1 VRVNENT
8 NKIKQLTLSELAYK
22 KIKSLILN
30 NTLKPGDKLLQD
42 GMAEEFGI
50 SKIPLIQALSL
61 LNNEG
66 LLEKLPRKGFFVKQ
80 FSEDEI
86 DNIFEIRSIFE
97 MVGVSK
103 LTKILDVE
111 NKNKL
116 KNFLKEFEY
125 YYEKKMKKEYYDTD
139 VKFHYFFIEASK
151 NDLLISI
158 TEKFN
163 ILITGFTKGFILDW
177 DISISQHRELINA
190 MVKGDIQEAE
200 TLIRQHLDS
209 IKNKYK
215 KSENTSK
222 K

>member
-1 VRVNENT
+1 MNENIS
-8 NKIKQLTLSELAYK
+8 KIKQVTLSELAYK
-22 KIKSLILN
+22 KIKTLILE
-30 NTLKPGDKLLQD
+30 NTLKPGDKILQE

-66 LLEKLPRKGFFVKQ
+66 LLEKLPRKGFFVKK

-86 DNIFEIRSIFE
+86 NNIFEIRSIFE
-97 MVGVSK
+97 MIGVSK
-103 LTKILDVE
+103 LTKTLDVE
-111 NKNKL
+111 NKNIL
-116 KNFLKEFEY
+116 NNFLKDFEY

-139 VKFHYFFIEASK
+139 VKFHYFFIESSK

-163 ILITGFTKGFILDW
+163 ILLTGFTKGFILDW
-177 DISISQHRELINA
+177 DISISQHRELINT
-190 MVKGDIQEAE
+190 MIIGNTLEAE
-200 TLIRQHLDS
+200 ILIREHLDS

-215 KSENTSK
+215 KIGK
-222 K
+222 

>member
-1 VRVNENT
+1 MNENK
-8 NKIKQLTLSELAYK
+8 NIIKQVTLSELAYK
-22 KIKSLILN
+22 KIKSLILDN
-30 NTLKPGDKLLQD
+30 SLKPGDKILQD

-61 LNNEG
+61 LSNEG
-66 LLEKLPRKGFFVKQ
+66 LLEKVPRKGFFVKK

-86 DNIFEIRSIFE
+86 NNIFEIRSIFE

-103 LTKILDVE
+103 LTQILDVE

-116 KNFLKEFEY
+116 KNFLKEFEC

-139 VKFHYFFIEASK
+139 VRFHYFFIESSK

-163 ILITGFTKGFILDW
+163 ILLTGFTKGFVLDW
-177 DISISQHRELINA
+177 DVSINQHRELINA
-190 MVKGDIQEAE
+190 MINGNIQEAE
-200 TLIRQHLDS
+200 TLIRKHLDS

-215 KSENTSK
+215 KK
-222 K
+222 